1 MADALLA
8 AIGQQPVQPECPLC
22 YRTDGS
28 HVDGCR
34 VGVYLAQLPQPD
46 VRGMQARIGTLA
58 AALEEID
65 AYCGT
70 AAMPEYKVRRARTL
84 ARVALGRA

>member
-28 HVDGCR
+28 HVQGCR
-34 VGVYLAQLPQPD
+34 VEAYLAQLPQSD
-46 VRGMQARIGTLA
+46 VRGLRARVATLA

-70 AAMPEYKVRRARTL
+70 SAHLEYKVARARRV
-84 ARVALGRA
+84 AQVALGRA